1 MNALRHRAEI
11 QSIECI
17 DLFPNRF
24 FDHNDDNIFLYRI
37 LLFLLDCDLVIL
49 FFFYISRYIFISS
62 SPEEPRLVH
71 HSIVVTNSTFLK
83 RQNSTIRFVSD
94 RS

>member
-49 FFFYISRYIFISS
+49 FFFIYPGTSS
-62 SPEEPRLVH
+62 SLRRRKSPVLF
-71 HSIVVTNSTFLK
+71 IIQL
-83 RQNSTIRFVSD
+83 
-94 RS
+94 